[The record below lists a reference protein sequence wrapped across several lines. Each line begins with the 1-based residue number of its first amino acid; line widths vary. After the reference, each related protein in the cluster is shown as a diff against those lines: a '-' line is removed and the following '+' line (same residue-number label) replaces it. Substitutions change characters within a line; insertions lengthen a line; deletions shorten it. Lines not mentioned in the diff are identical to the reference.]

1 MRRSFNVQELR
12 LPILSSSIMPIR
24 PILFRR
30 LKLLLALACVLG
42 STGARAQLHLPQLQL
57 PQLPGRLL
65 PSNNSLLDDSRRLLD
80 RRDVA
85 DLRALRLELVTS
97 LIERHRGVLEAD
109 PRGEPVVR
117 HEILAWSPTRQA
129 LAAARAAGLTV
140 AGDGTGQVVTLR
152 VPDGTDTAAALERL
166 RHLDPDGVYDFNH
179 LYTGSAAQPMAAAER
194 SINLGTNPG
203 ANSGANPAASQPQP
217 AKSASFKVGLV
228 DGGIERSHEVF
239 HAATIVPWGCDGTA
253 HSDPHGTAVAA
264 LMVGSS
270 ARFHGV
276 APQAALYAA
285 DIYCG
290 SATGGSAARIGAA
303 LDWLA
308 REQVAV
314 INLSL
319 VGPPNR
325 ILERVVRDMVQR
337 GHLLV
342 AAAGNDGPA
351 APPLYPASYPG
362 VVGVSGVDR
371 QGRPLP
377 EAARGPQVMFAAPGS
392 QMVSAAIGAPPY
404 RVVRGTSFASPIV
417 AAMLAGALEQPS
429 PTAARQALARLAKA
443 ATGVPAGTISNETGY
458 GVLGAAYRTDPR
470 SFH

>member
-1 MRRSFNVQELR
+1 
-12 LPILSSSIMPIR
+12 MPIR
-24 PILFRR
+24 PILIRHGLR
-30 LKLLLALACVLG
+30 LILTLASALG
-42 STGARAQLHLPQLQL
+42 AAGAHAQLHLPQLQL

-65 PSNNSLLDDSRRLLD
+65 PPNSGLLDDSRRLLD

-85 DLRALRLELVTS
+85 DLRALRLELVAS
-97 LIERHRGVLEAD
+97 LIRRHRGVLEAD
-109 PRGEPVVR
+109 PHGEPVVR
-117 HEILAWSPTRQA
+117 HEILAWSPSRQA
-129 LAAARAAGLTV
+129 LDAARAAGMTV
-140 AGDGTGQVVTLR
+140 AGDGTGAVVTLR
-152 VPDGTDTAAALERL
+152 VPDGTDTAVALERL
-166 RHLDPDGVYDFNH
+166 RQLDPDGVYDFNH
-179 LYTGSAAQPMAAAER
+179 IYTGSAAQPMAPPDK
-194 SINLGTNPG
+194 S
-203 ANSGANPAASQPQP
+203 ANPPALPAAGHAQPP
-217 AKSASFKVGLV
+217 SAKAATVKVGLV
-228 DGGIERSHEVF
+228 DGGIERGHEVF
-239 HAATIVPWGCDGTA
+239 DTATIVPWGCGGAA
-253 HSDPHGTAVAA
+253 HPDPHGTAVAA

-270 ARFHGV
+270 SRFHGV
-276 APQAALYAA
+276 APQATLYAA

-290 SATGGSAARIGAA
+290 SPTGGSAADISAA

-325 ILERVVRDMVQR
+325 ILERVVRNMVQR

-371 QGRPLP
+371 QGRTLP

-392 QMVSAAIGAPPY
+392 QMVSAAIGVPPY

-417 AAMLAGALEQPS
+417 AAMLAGALDQPS
-429 PTAARQALARLAKA
+429 PTAARQALAALSKV
-443 ATGVPAGTISNETGY
+443 ATGVPAGTVSNETGY